1 MRQSF
6 KAGDVIIRQGS
17 YETSA
22 YIIESGRVEVSIMV
36 NDKKTVFA
44 IHGGK
49 SRYLVKWALMDDRPR
64 SATVMALEDTRVSV
78 IDRKSFNEQLKK
90 NPKIL
95 FPLMKALFER
105 LRMANQNI
113 AIKECL
119 GAQSMGEQTKKTRKR
134 RTGCNVRYD

>member
-36 NDKKTVFA
+36 NNKKTVFA
-44 IHGGK
+44 ILGK
-49 SRYLVKWALMDDRPR
+49 KQIFGEMALMEDKAR
-64 SATVMALEDTRVSV
+64 SATVMALEETQVSV
-78 IDRKSFNEQLKK
+78 IDRKSFNEQLTK

-95 FPLMKALFER
+95 FPLIKALFER
-105 LRMANQNI
+105 LRTANQNI

-119 GAQSMGEQTKKTRKR
+119 GCSSMGEQAKSTGKR
-134 RTGCNVRYD
+134 RTGCHVRYE

>member
-44 IHGGK
+44 ILGK
-49 SRYLVKWALMDDRPR
+49 KQIFGEMALMDDKPVPRPLWLLR
-64 SATVMALEDTRVSV
+64 RRWYLLLIVRVLTS
-78 IDRKSFNEQLKK
+78 S
-90 NPKIL
+90 
-95 FPLMKALFER
+95 
-105 LRMANQNI
+105 
-113 AIKECL
+113 
-119 GAQSMGEQTKKTRKR
+119 
-134 RTGCNVRYD
+134 